1 MATWQDGPEYA
12 PLVPPSGYEPV
23 VRVTPD
29 TDRAPEDSQDTAQ
42 SRSARAPLAQPEFT
56 SPTGAVP
63 LGSVTSEPAGQRDPH
78 RPFDVVSRTTTGR
91 SPWQAVHAVP
101 SPPPAAPPAVAPWTA
116 GPPAA
121 APAAAPAPP
130 APPFFPSP
138 SGPYAAP
145 TPHDPGTPYGAV
157 APPSPAPM
165 AGGADLEVRDR
176 GARWLLVPAALFFLG
191 AWIGPLVI
199 VTVAFAAVL
208 LVTRPEV
215 RPAARMVSRIVLGL
229 LTGVLLV
236 SLLAGD
242 GWVGAAGVVRGVGL
256 VYSFLCVFWFVRE
269 RSEIDAER
277 RRRAQQASQW
287 PPPPPE
293 SPSWPGPGS
302 PPPQGR
308 L

>member
-23 VRVTPD
+23 GRVGPD
-29 TDRAPEDSQDTAQ
+29 TDRSPEEPEDTAQ
-42 SRSARAPLAQPEFT
+42 SRSARAPLAHPDFT
-56 SPTGAVP
+56 SPPRSVP
-63 LGSVTSEPAGQRDPH
+63 LESVTSEPAGQRDPH
-78 RPFDVVSRTTTGR
+78 RPFDVVSRTTR
-91 SPWQAVHAVP
+91 SPWQAVHAV
-101 SPPPAAPPAVAPWTA
+101 SPPPP
-116 GPPAA
+116 G
-121 APAAAPAPP
+121 PP
-130 APPFFPSP
+130 APPFPAP

-145 TPHDPGTPYGAV
+145 TQHDPGTPYGAV
-157 APPSPAPM
+157 APPAPAPT
-165 AGGADLEVRDR
+165 AGGTDLEVRDQ
-176 GARWLLVPAALFFLG
+176 GARWLLAPAALFFLG

-229 LTGVLLV
+229 LTGVVLV

-242 GWVGAAGVVRGVGL
+242 GWAGAAGVVRGVGL
-256 VYSFLCVFWFVRE
+256 VYSLLCVVWFIRE
-269 RSEIDAER
+269 RSEIDTER

-293 SPSWPGPGS
+293 HFSWPGPGS
-302 PPPQGR
+302 PPPQDR